1 MTEYFTTQLKQ
12 VLRRLRRAPLFTF
25 LTLLMLAAGVGAN
38 VAVFSVLEGVLLKPL
53 PYPHPAELVGV
64 SLTAPGINLMDAQL
78 SPADYFIYTE
88 QNRSFESFGLWSPD
102 SDTVT
107 GLGEPEQ
114 VAALDVTYGTL
125 PALGV
130 KPALGRFFSAAD
142 DVPSAPQTVVLGYG
156 YWQHKFGA
164 SPSAIGRTI
173 VVDGKPRQIIG
184 VLPQNFHFLDQ
195 PDPALVTPDQ
205 LERTKT
211 TLGQY
216 SYNAVARL
224 KPGVTI
230 EKASSDVARMLPI
243 VMRSFQPPPGFSLD
257 LFKQARIAPN
267 LHPLKRDVVGD
278 IGTLLWVLMGSLG
291 MVLLIAC
298 ANVANL
304 FLVRTE
310 GRQQELA
317 IRTALGATRGRIAS
331 ELFFESFVIG
341 TIGGIIG
348 LGVAYGAI
356 RFLVK
361 LAPSGLPRLGDIG
374 IDANVLLF
382 TLAIAIFTSLLFG
395 SVPVLKYAGATA
407 GTGLREGG
415 RTLSTSR
422 ERHRARSALVT
433 FQVALALVLL
443 ICSGLMIRSFRALV
457 HVNPGFVPSGVQGF
471 RIEIPSTEIKNDEQ
485 VPRIE
490 QQMRDKIAALPGVT
504 DVAFSNSLPM
514 DGRQWQD
521 ALFAQDHQSEAHA
534 GLTKLRQFNMVS
546 PEYFAALRI
555 PMIAGRSFT
564 WSDIYNKIP
573 EAVISE
579 NFAREYWRTPANA
592 LGKRIRVSAV
602 DDWAEIVGVAADA
615 RYNGVTEPAPS
626 YVYFP
631 IMATKFET
639 GPIRVERSP
648 AFVVRASRAG
658 SQAFLSEIREAVW
671 SVDRNIPLSSIHT
684 LDYFYD
690 KSIARTS
697 FTLIMLG
704 IAGAMALLLGTVGLY
719 GVIAYSVSQR
729 TREIGIRMALGAQ
742 QKTLTLMFV
751 RHGLLLAAIGIAFGL
766 AAAFAMMR
774 FISSLLYGVS
784 AFDPLTYTSV
794 TAALLAIALLASYL
808 PSRRAASVDPSVA
821 LRIE

>member
-1 MTEYFTTQLKQ
+1 
-12 VLRRLRRAPLFTF
+12 
-25 LTLLMLAAGVGAN
+25 MLAAGVGAN

-53 PYPHPAELVGV
+53 PYSHPEQLIGV
-64 SLTAPGINLMDAQL
+64 SLTAPGINLQDAQL

-88 QNRSFESFGLWSPD
+88 QNRSLESFGLWSPD

-107 GLGEPEQ
+107 GIGDPEQ
-114 VAALDVTYGTL
+114 VPALDVTYGTL
-125 PALGV
+125 AALGL
-130 KPALGRFFSAAD
+130 KPALGRFFSPAD
-142 DVPSAPQTVVLGYG
+142 DVPSAPKTVVLGYG
-156 YWQHKFGA
+156 YWQHKFAA
-164 SPSAIGRTI
+164 SPSAIGRAI

-195 PDPALVTPDQ
+195 PDPALLTPDQ
-205 LERTKT
+205 LDRSKT

-216 SYNAVARL
+216 SYNAIARL
-224 KPGVTI
+224 RPGVTI
-230 EKASSDVARMLPI
+230 EKASADIARMLPI

-317 IRTALGATRGRIAS
+317 IRTALGATRGRIAG
-331 ELFFESFVIG
+331 ELFFESLVIG
-341 TIGGIIG
+341 TIGGILG

-356 RFLVK
+356 HFLAK
-361 LAPSGLPRLGDIG
+361 LAPSGLPRLGDIS

-382 TLAIAIFTSLLFG
+382 TLGIAIFTSLLFG

-415 RTLSTSR
+415 RTLSASR

-443 ICSGLMIRSFRALV
+443 ICSGLMIRSFRALT
-457 HVNPGFVPSGVQGF
+457 HVNPGFAPAHVETF
-471 RIEIPSTEIKNDEQ
+471 RIEIPSTDVKNDEQ
-485 VPRIE
+485 VPQVE
-490 QQMRDKIAALPGVT
+490 QQMRDKIAALPGVK

-521 ALFAQDHQSEAHA
+521 VLFAQDHASDARA
-534 GLTKLRQFNMVS
+534 GMTKLRQFNMVS
-546 PEYFAALRI
+546 PEYFATVRI
-555 PMIAGRSFT
+555 PIIAGRSFT
-564 WSDIYNKIP
+564 WSAIYNKIH
-573 EAVISE
+573 EVVISE

-592 LGKRIRVSAV
+592 LGKRVRVSAV
-602 DDWAEIVGVAADA
+602 DDWAEIVGVAGDA

-631 IMATKFET
+631 IMATNFET

-648 AFVVRASRAG
+648 AFIVRASRAG
-658 SQAFLSEIREAVW
+658 SQALLSEIREAVW
-671 SVDRNIPLSSIHT
+671 SVDHNIPLSNIHA

-690 KSIARTS
+690 KSMARTS

-766 AAAFAMMR
+766 AAAFALMR
-774 FISSLLYGVS
+774 FVSSLLYGVS
-784 AFDPLTYTSV
+784 AFDPLTYISV
-794 TAALLAIALLASYL
+794 TAALLAIAVLASYL